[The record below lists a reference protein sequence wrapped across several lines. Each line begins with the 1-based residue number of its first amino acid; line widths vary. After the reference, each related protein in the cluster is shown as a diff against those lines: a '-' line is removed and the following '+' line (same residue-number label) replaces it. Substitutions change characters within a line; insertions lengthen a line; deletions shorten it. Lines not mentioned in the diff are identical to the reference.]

1 MLRRTLVVLGIGAVV
16 TALAPIAQ
24 GQSELPSDHNAGSIT
39 LSGESLT
46 AVEGRS
52 AEEFFR
58 KSSQVEPYNGTEE
71 YQSLSDV
78 FQPVTGV
85 NLIYG
90 NPIEFQDKYELF
102 KPSGDVNNTQRVNVE
117 LPLGD

>member
-1 MLRRTLVVLGIGAVV
+1 MLPKTLVVLGIGAVV
-16 TALAPIAQ
+16 TALPPIAQ
-24 GQSELPSDHNAGSIT
+24 GQSEIPFERNPGSVT

-46 AVEGRS
+46 TVEGRS
-52 AEEFFR
+52 AGEFF
-58 KSSQVEPYNGTEE
+58 KKTSEVEQGNGTEQ
-71 YQSLSDV
+71 YQSLSDT
-78 FQPVTGV
+78 FQPIRGV

-90 NPIEFQDKYELF
+90 NPIEFEDEYELF